1 MPVRTA
7 PDVEAQIQAA
17 ILAGAKQAD
26 LARHYGMPKST
37 ITRIRNRMNEE
48 QVVNGSAQRIVEA
61 STNLD
66 ERLAELLGESLT
78 ALIGIA
84 KTAQDEVYRKT
95 QNAGAL
101 ADLYKEIA
109 SVTLQV
115 LNAAAEANDTED

>member
-48 QVVNGSAQRIVEA
+48 QVVNGAAQRIVEA

-115 LNAAAEANDTED
+115 LNAAAEANDAED

>member
-7 PDVEAQIQAA
+7 PEVEAQIQAA